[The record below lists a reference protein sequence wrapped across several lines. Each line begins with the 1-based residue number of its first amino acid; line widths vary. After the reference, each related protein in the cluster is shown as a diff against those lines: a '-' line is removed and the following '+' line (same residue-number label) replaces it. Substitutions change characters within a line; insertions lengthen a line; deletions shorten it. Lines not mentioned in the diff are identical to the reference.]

1 MLEHDPSSHDQM
13 NIADRAAQRAVES
26 MLITLGLDVSEP
38 IIAQKQFAALR
49 RIADMFDDE
58 DYKMDMSFLRSLRSN
73 VGKVTDTGLR
83 TVARTIIVFVLGII
97 LLGTKDWWLKHIG
110 G

>member
-1 MLEHDPSSHDQM
+1 MNEHDLQV
-13 NIADRAAQRAVES
+13 IADNAAKKAVEG
-26 MLITLGLDVSEP
+26 MLTTLGLDVSEP
-38 IIAQKQFAALR
+38 IVAQKQFAALR